1 MTQPCVRACFAIAP
15 LLAASASAAAGDT
28 DRAWRWANG
37 AVIATE
43 SVWRGQSITAG
54 EPALIG
60 EIKLNHR
67 TGAYV
72 GIWGGNIDLGPGT
85 DTHIELDYFAG
96 WAKKTDRVH
105 VNAGYL
111 YRQRPSDTLG
121 LDFEELTLS
130 ASYDFDGAAIGLSG
144 AYAWDY
150 FQGGN
155 SLYTSVNLRIPL
167 GKPRGIPVSATLT
180 VGDYDF
186 SHRAIGDYRNADLRV
201 TARHDN
207 WYYSVGYG
215 DTDIDPMTSGLLTR
229 HESDGRW
236 RAQVLVMF

>member
-1 MTQPCVRACFAIAP
+1 MTRTCIRACLVVSC
-15 LLAASASAAAGDT
+15 LLAVSASAAEDNA

-37 AVIATE
+37 AAIATE

-60 EIKLNHR
+60 ELKLDHR
-67 TGAYV
+67 SGAYV

-96 WAKKTDRVH
+96 WARKMGKVY

-111 YRQRPSDTLG
+111 YRQRPSDTLD

-130 ASYDFDGAAIGLSG
+130 ASYDFGRAVVGLGG

-150 FQGGN
+150 FQGGH
-155 SLYTSVNLRIPL
+155 SLYTSANLRVPL
-167 GKPRGIPVSATLT
+167 GEPGGIPVSATLT
-180 VGDYDF
+180 AGEYGF
-186 SHRAIGDYRNADLRV
+186 SNRAVGDYRNVDLRV
-201 TARHDN
+201 TARHGS
-207 WYYSVGYG
+207 WSYSVGYG
-215 DTDIDPMTSGLLTR
+215 DTDIDPATSGLLTR
-229 HESDGRW
+229 QESDGRW